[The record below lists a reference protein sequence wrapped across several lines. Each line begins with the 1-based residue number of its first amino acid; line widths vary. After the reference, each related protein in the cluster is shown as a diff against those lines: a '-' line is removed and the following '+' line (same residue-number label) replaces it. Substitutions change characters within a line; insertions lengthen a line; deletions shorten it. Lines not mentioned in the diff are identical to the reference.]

1 MMTRLAPLAAL
12 LTLSMT
18 APAFAAGPIGP
29 AGAAP
34 MADLTVYKAFHEK
47 AGIDRVVA
55 GLIAQYPKDKR
66 IADIFKA
73 SDLPHLQV
81 TLSEQICFILGG
93 PCAYTGK
100 SMTEAHKDVGLQ
112 DADFNALVEDLQN
125 SMDKEKV
132 PFWAQNKLLAK
143 LAPMRRAVVVR

>member
-1 MMTRLAPLAAL
+1 MRAPIALVLSLGLGVAQTAA
-12 LTLSMT
+12 
-18 APAFAAGPIGP
+18 AAQPVGP

-34 MADLTVYKAFHEK
+34 MTDRAVYEAFHEK

-55 GLIAQYPKDKR
+55 GLIAQYPHDPR
-66 IADIFKA
+66 ISDIFRA
-73 SDLPHLQV
+73 SDLPHLQ
-81 TLSEQICFILGG
+81 TALADQICFILGG

-100 SMTEAHKDVGLQ
+100 SMAEAHKDVGLQ

-125 SMDKEKV
+125 SMDRENV
-132 PFWAQNKLLAK
+132 PFWAQNRLLAK